1 MRRLALSLLL
11 VLALPAAAG
20 DLIRF
25 RAKDGTLGM
34 VDHPSKLP
42 PGARVIDQRAATVSK
57 PDPEPAAA
65 PAPAPP
71 SSSGR
76 GLGRDTPAPF
86 ASVPASPGESGVDSG
101 MWCDRGHRAH
111 EAIEEA
117 QRWVEVDTERLDECN
132 DSPRRDCDWL
142 ERQLEG
148 RERTLERAE
157 RRLADLEAEC
167 RDAGCL
173 PGWIRGDCR

>member
-1 MRRLALSLLL
+1 
-11 VLALPAAAG
+11 
-20 DLIRF
+20 
-25 RAKDGTLGM
+25 
-34 VDHPSKLP
+34 
-42 PGARVIDQRAATVSK
+42 
-57 PDPEPAAA
+57 
-65 PAPAPP
+65 
-71 SSSGR
+71 
-76 GLGRDTPAPF
+76 
-86 ASVPASPGESGVDSG
+86 

>member
-57 PDPEPAAA
+57 PDLEPA
-65 PAPAPP
+65 PAPASAG
-71 SSSGR
+71 SSSDR
-76 GLGRDTPAPF
+76 GLRRRSPEPF
-86 ASVPASPGESGVDSG
+86 AAVPASASPEPSDSG
-101 MWCDRGHRAH
+101 TWCDRGHRAH